1 MKILLMCGAGASSGF
16 MAQAMRKAAKEEG
29 LEDLEIIARS
39 DAEMMNNLKGT
50 DLILFGP
57 HLAYKEEALAK
68 DLAPFNIPY
77 AFINKEA
84 YGSIDG
90 KATLQQAMEVLKQN
104 GKTIDKSEKSNSES
118 AHKESAISKTAK
130 NTDESAADDHDTK
143 GFMGWIANTLSP
155 KLNKLTQNIYI
166 AAIQQSIMSI
176 LPMIMIGSVSSIVGV
191 LRRFSILS
199 WLPDISQLNT
209 FSFGLMALFLSALIP
224 MKVMEKAGNEKLKIS
239 AMLTSIA
246 LFLIVCIPTFDS
258 DAGTMAIVTDK
269 IGTGGML
276 TSVVTGIFTSWVF
289 NVASRHSLFKEDTMM
304 PDMVVNWTD
313 ALIPVTVC
321 LAVGLILMNIG
332 FDLPLFI
339 RSIFSPISNFGQ
351 TWIGLILITFLTC
364 FLYSFG
370 FTWILFPVAWAIWM
384 DGMDAN
390 MAAVAAGTAPQAIN
404 LMETVMGITYIG
416 GQGCTL
422 ALVIMC
428 MRSKVK
434 RLKAIGD
441 VTIFPAIFNINEPI
455 VFGAPVVWNP
465 ILMIPLCLNSIVIP
479 TVMYIVMKL
488 GWVPIP
494 SSPMQ
499 MWYLPTII
507 QGFLATGSISGSIL
521 VIVLFIISWFIW
533 LPFFKVYERQQYEE
547 EQEEEAEKIAAEKA

>member
-16 MAQAMRKAAKEEG
+16 MAQAMRKAAKAEG
-29 LEDLEIIARS
+29 LTDVEIIARS
-39 DAEMMNNLKGT
+39 DSEMMSNLKGT
-50 DLILFGP
+50 DLIMFGP
-57 HLAYKEEALAK
+57 HLAYKEESLAK
-68 DLAPFNIPY
+68 DLEPYHIPY
-77 AFINKEA
+77 AFIDKDA

-90 KATLQQAMEVLKQN
+90 EATLKQAMEVLKAN
-104 GKTIDKSEKSNSES
+104 GKSVKALE
-118 AHKESAISKTAK
+118 AGA
-130 NTDESAADDHDTK
+130 ESAAEPEKKEAPKPNQNPAYDPDAK
-143 GFMGWIANTLSP
+143 GFMGWVANTLAP
-155 KLNKLTQNIYI
+155 RLNKLTENVYI
-166 AAIQQSIMSI
+166 AAVQQSIMSI
-176 LPMIMIGSVSSIVGV
+176 LPMIMIGSVSSIFGV
-191 LRRFSILS
+191 LRRFAALS
-199 WLPDISQLNT
+199 WLPDISLLNT
-209 FSFGLMALFLSALIP
+209 FSFGLMAVFIAILIP
-224 MKVMEKAGNEKLKIS
+224 MKVLEKAGLEKLKIS
-239 AMLTSIA
+239 AMLTSLA
-246 LFLIVCIPTFDS
+246 LFFIVTLPVMDG
-258 DAGTMAIVTDK
+258 DAGTMAFVMDK

-276 TSVVTGIFTSWVF
+276 TSVVVGIFTAWVF
-289 NVASRHSLFKEDTMM
+289 KTASKHSLFKEDTVM

-313 ALIPVTVC
+313 ALIPVTIC
-321 LAVGLILMNIG
+321 LVVGLIIMNVG

-339 RSIFSPISNFGQ
+339 RSIFSPIANFGQ

-370 FTWILFPVAWAIWM
+370 FTWILFPVAWTIWM

-390 MAAVAAGTAPQAIN
+390 MAAVAAGMAPTATN

-441 VTIFPAIFNINEPI
+441 VTIFPAVFNINEPI

-465 ILMIPLCLNSIVIP
+465 ILMIPLCLNSIIIP
-479 TVMYIVMKL
+479 TIMFIVMKL

-494 SSPMQ
+494 AAPMQ

-521 VIVLFIISWFIW
+521 VVVLFIVSWFIW
-533 LPFFKVYERQQYEE
+533 LPFFKVYEK
-547 EQEEEAEKIAAEKA
+547 EQAAEEAKEMAEKGISAAE